1 MGTPDLQKLEEGIV
15 TENSVVDDL
24 VTDDVLNL
32 QDTFLRNSFL
42 AISETKLL
50 NNQYLH
56 DKKAINIKRKKPSKY
71 QRILKST
78 ENKNQDKDEILDLST
93 SKNLVTLVPTI
104 ISENNND
111 KDENKPSTN
120 LSTLT
125 DTLKTSVR
133 EIDFEDSLEC
143 HLDVSKESAGN
154 LLNKQNNLL
163 DDNFSAIPK
172 TILLSNKYLHDKIA
186 SNIKRRRPLQGIQGK
201 LASTE
206 NESHYEDNFSLPT
219 MVLAPVISINMSDS
233 YLSEVKESL
242 TYTSIKTD
250 LESSIVSLPNTKV
263 DTSFVNFS
271 SEKFDLE
278 QIYVEECHLSS
289 QINSNENLSNA
300 HDNLSKS
307 NSLITKRSL
316 PTRDLEKNLN
326 DKDEDVLGLS
336 MHAISMPNL
345 RESLEIHDFVNFEM
359 SSPFNAMS
367 PKHGFFKVFKKN
379 KKAQKLSMSTNQ
391 LSTDPI
397 EKSNVRLSFDING
410 LPKINEKE
418 NDVNN
423 EAAVYWDVQQVGLF
437 LTEISLSQYV
447 SNFQSHNVNGR
458 VFLSIKESYLKEL
471 GVINKEHRHQILK
484 KIKELRVTSA
494 RYSVDKA
501 KDKTKKKTG
510 KIWFWKR

>member
-1 MGTPDLQKLEEGIV
+1 MDTPDLQKLEEGIV

-24 VTDDVLNL
+24 VSDNVLNL
-32 QDTFLRNSFL
+32 QDTFIRNSFL

-56 DKKAINIKRKKPSKY
+56 DKIAINIKRKKPSKY
-71 QRILKST
+71 QEVFEST
-78 ENKNQDKDEILDLST
+78 ENKNQDKNEILELST
-93 SKNLVTLVPTI
+93 STNLVPLVSTI

-111 KDENKPSTN
+111 KDENKPFN
-120 LSTLT
+120 LCTLT
-125 DTLKTSVR
+125 DTLQTSVR
-133 EIDFEDSLEC
+133 EETVDFEDSIVC
-143 HLDVSKESAGN
+143 QFDVSKESAGN
-154 LLNKQNNLL
+154 LLNEQINLL

-172 TILLSNKYLHDKIA
+172 TITLSNKYLHDKIA

-201 LASTE
+201 LASSE
-206 NESHYEDNFSLPT
+206 NESHYEADFSLPT
-219 MVLAPVISINMSDS
+219 MVLAPVISINISDS
-233 YLSEVKESL
+233 NLSEVKESL
-242 TYTSIKTD
+242 TNTSIKTN
-250 LESSIVSLPNTKV
+250 LESSIFSLPNTEV

-271 SEKFDLE
+271 SEKFDFE
-278 QIYVEECHLSS
+278 QINVEEHHLGS
-289 QINSNENLSNA
+289 QINSHENLSNA
-300 HDNLSKS
+300 HDKLSKS
-307 NSLITKRSL
+307 NSFITERSL

-326 DKDEDVLGLS
+326 DKDADVLGLS

-345 RESLEIHDFVNFEM
+345 RESLEIHDNVK
-359 SSPFNAMS
+359 S

-379 KKAQKLSMSTNQ
+379 KKAQKLSMSTDQ
-391 LSTDPI
+391 LSTDPLQN
-397 EKSNVRLSFDING
+397 SNVRLSSVDIDING
-410 LPKINEKE
+410 SPKINEIE

-423 EAAVYWDVQQVGLF
+423 EVAVYWDVQQVGLF
-437 LTEISLSQYV
+437 LTEIGLSQYV

-458 VFLSIKESYLKEL
+458 VFLSTKESYLKEL

-501 KDKTKKKTG
+501 KDKAKEKTG